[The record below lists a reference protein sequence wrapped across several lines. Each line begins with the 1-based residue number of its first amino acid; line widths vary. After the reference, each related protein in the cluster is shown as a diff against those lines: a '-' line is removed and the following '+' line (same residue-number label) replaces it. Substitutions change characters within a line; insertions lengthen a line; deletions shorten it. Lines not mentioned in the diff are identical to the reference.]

1 MTELLGPSLPPPR
14 TATELFPD
22 IDDTDD
28 EEEDDPRG
36 GRVVRGIIELTDL
49 RVGIMWTVLL
59 KLGSPT

>member
-49 RVGIMWTVLL
+49 
-59 KLGSPT
+59 